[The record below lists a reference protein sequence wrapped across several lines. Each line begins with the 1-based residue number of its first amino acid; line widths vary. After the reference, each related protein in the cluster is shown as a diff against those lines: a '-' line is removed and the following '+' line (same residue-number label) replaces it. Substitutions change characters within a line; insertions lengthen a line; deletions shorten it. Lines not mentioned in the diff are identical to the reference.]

1 MKTKKITSYLLAT
14 ACAAVLAS
22 CDMDKYPYDRI
33 PVENAMTSLSD
44 CQNLRSGMYRD
55 LRILTT
61 TPYNVLATE
70 MQADC
75 IIPTDNY
82 GYQYSSQYL
91 WEIEAADEAATGSWA
106 NNYVAIAQANMLIGG
121 IPRLE
126 ESGALSEEDMVEAR
140 NILGEAYLVRAMC
153 YFDLATKFCNI
164 YDEATAESEWG
175 VPLVTEYAPSGDNS
189 TYPGRSTLADTYA
202 RITEDIASAKAN
214 LTTAGSQASIYLTV
228 DALTA
233 FEARVAL
240 LMGNYQTAASNAMSL
255 INGQKYPLISD
266 PDQFANM
273 WLNDT
278 GSELICQLYADLQEN
293 VNAMGNW
300 YLDETTNN
308 QTLLPAL
315 DIMMMYG
322 DYDIRFGAYFTVTD
336 VNFSTGAGRAWCIN
350 KYPGNPSL
358 YQGANTYQ
366 NKIKIFRIAEM
377 YLVAA
382 EAYYMQGGADNERN
396 AYNVLYQLMSARD
409 ASVQNQP
416 VSGTMLRDLIRDERL
431 KELCYEG
438 FRWLDLK
445 RYGEGFTRMSSQED
459 LLGADVFYNFGQGLQ
474 VSADDH
480 QWLWP
485 IPLEE
490 TDANPQIKDQ
500 QNPGY

>member
-33 PVENAMTSLSD
+33 PVENAVTNLSD

-55 LRILTT
+55 LRIIS
-61 TPYNVLATE
+61 YSQDNFLATE

-75 IIPTDNY
+75 IVPTMSHGHD
-82 GYQYSSQYL
+82 YSPQYL
-91 WEIEAADEAATGSWA
+91 WTMEASETTVTTLWS
-106 NNYVAIAQANMLIGG
+106 NNYIAIAQANMLIGG

-126 ESGALSEEDMVEAR
+126 ASGALSEADMVEAR
-140 NILGEAYLVRAMC
+140 NILGEAYMVRAMC

-164 YDEATAESEWG
+164 YDEATAESDWG
-175 VPLVTEYAPSGDNS
+175 LPLVTEYAPSGDNA
-189 TYPGRSTLADTYA
+189 TYPGRSSLADTYA

-240 LMGNYQTAASNAMSL
+240 LMGNYGTAATNAMSL

-266 PDQFANM
+266 PDQFASM
-273 WLNDT
+273 WKNDT
-278 GSELICQLYADLQEN
+278 GSELICQLYADQQETTG
-293 VNAMGNW
+293 AMGSW
-300 YLDETTNN
+300 FLDEVYES
-308 QTLLPAL
+308 QSLLPAF
-315 DIMMMYG
+315 DILTLYNPT
-322 DYDIRFGAYFTVTD
+322 DIRFSTFFTSVP
-336 VNFSTGAGRAWCIN
+336 VNISGTEYTGLFSIN
-350 KYPGNPSL
+350 KYPGNPALNS
-358 YQGANTYQ
+358 GTVNEMR
-366 NKIKIFRIAEM
+366 NKVKIFRIAEM

-396 AYNVLYQLMSARD
+396 AYNVLYQLMSVRD

-445 RYGEGFTRMSSQED
+445 RYGEGFTRMSAQ
-459 LLGADVFYNFGQGLQ
+459 ADELSYSQGLNLQ
-474 VSADDH
+474 ISADNT

-485 IPLEE
+485 IPQDEL
-490 TDANPQIKDQ
+490 DANPQIKGQ